1 MAITID
7 WGTKV
12 ISVPKADLTLIQST
26 PTEIRQLNLDTFRLT
41 LKDLE
46 DDPEGMP
53 FDRTHNHNTSV
64 TVGGVTL
71 ARVIE
76 IINGYTVT
84 FEDGQYAVNLVGANS
99 NVGDVVNVNQVS
111 VRSANSAGLQD
122 LSTILSAAY
131 QGEIYVDVLNGQS
144 GTDVPIG
151 TRSTPVNN
159 LTDALV
165 IAAKE
170 GANIL
175 RFARSTTISGI
186 TIPQGTVIT
195 SDSPALVTITVDPSA
210 TVQGCEFTNVAFQ
223 GTADGNNI
231 LRDCLLYDVNY
242 VSGFIFQCSL
252 EGTISI
258 VPGALC
264 ALLSCFSNT
273 LAGQPNPII
282 DFNGTGKVILRDYQ
296 GAIEL
301 INHTDDSGDGDL
313 CLDFSSGV
321 CIIRPSVTAG
331 FIPVRGIARVVDQST
346 GTANVVDETINKLV
360 NDNGA
365 NLLENQT
372 ALDIINEGVKK
383 SSLLIPH
390 STDVGFN

>member
-1 MAITID
+1 MAITVD
-7 WGTKV
+7 WATKV
-12 ISVPKADLTLIQST
+12 INVPKADTTLIQST

-41 LKDLE
+41 LRDLE
-46 DDPEGMP
+46 DDFEGMP
-53 FDRTHNHNTSV
+53 FDKTHNHNTTI

-71 ARVIE
+71 ARVVE

-131 QGEIYVDVLNGQS
+131 QGEVVVDFTNGQP

-159 LTDALV
+159 IADALI
-165 IAAKE
+165 IAGKE
-170 GANIL
+170 GANTL
-175 RFARSTTISGI
+175 RFAESTTLSNV
-186 TIPQGTVIT
+186 TIPQGFILT
-195 SDSPALVTITVDPSA
+195 SDSPALVRLTVDSSA
-210 TVQGCEFTNVAFQ
+210 TVLGCEFINVTFE

-231 LRDCLLYDVNY
+231 IRECLLLNVDY

-282 DFNGTGKVILRDYQ
+282 DFNGNGKVILRDYQ

-301 INHTDDSGDGDL
+301 TNHTDTSGDGDL

-321 CIIRPSVTAG
+321 CIVRPSVTAG
-331 FIPVRGIARVVDQST
+331 YIPIRGICRVVNQST
-346 GTANVVDETINKLV
+346 GTANVVDETVNQLV
-360 NDNGA
+360 EDNA
-365 NLLENQT
+365 SSLN
-372 ALDIINEGVKK
+372 IINEGVQNA
-383 SSLLIPH
+383 SLLIPH
-390 STDVGFN
+390 TTDL

>member
-1 MAITID
+1 MAITVD
-7 WGTKV
+7 WATKV
-12 ISVPKADLTLIQST
+12 INVPKADTTLIQST

-41 LKDLE
+41 LRDLE
-46 DDPEGMP
+46 DDFEGMP
-53 FDRTHNHNTSV
+53 FDKTHNHNTTI

-71 ARVIE
+71 ARVVE

-131 QGEIYVDVLNGQS
+131 QGEVVVDFTNGQS

-159 LTDALV
+159 IADALT

-170 GANIL
+170 GANTL
-175 RFARSTTISGI
+175 RFAESTTLSNV
-186 TIPQGTVIT
+186 TIPQGFILT
-195 SDSPALVTITVDPSA
+195 SDSPALVKLTVNPSA
-210 TVQGCEFTNVAFQ
+210 TVQGCEFINVTFE

-231 LRDCLLYDVNY
+231 IRECLLLNVDY

-258 VPGALC
+258 VPGSLC

-282 DFNGTGKVILRDYQ
+282 DFNGNGKVILRDYQ

-301 INHTDDSGDGDL
+301 INHTDTSGDGDL

-331 FIPVRGIARVVDQST
+331 FIPIRGICRVVDEST
-346 GTANVVDETINKLV
+346 GTANVVDETVNQLV
-360 NDNGA
+360 EDNAASLG
-365 NLLENQT
+365 
-372 ALDIINEGVKK
+372 IINQGVQNA
-383 SSLLIPH
+383 SLLIPH
-390 STDVGFN
+390 TTDL

>member
-1 MAITID
+1 VAITID
-7 WGTKV
+7 WPTGV
-12 ISVPKADLTLIQST
+12 INVPKADMVLIQST

-46 DDPEGMP
+46 DSEEGMP
-53 FDRTHNHNTSV
+53 WPKTHNHNTSLN
-64 TVGGVTL
+64 VGGVVL
-71 ARVIE
+71 ARSVE

-99 NVGDVVNVNQVS
+99 NVGDRVNVNQVS
-111 VRSANSAGLQD
+111 VRTANSAGLQD

-131 QGEIYVDVLNGQS
+131 GGEVFVDQTNGQA
-144 GTDVPIG
+144 GTDVPVG
-151 TRSTPVNN
+151 TRGTPVNN
-159 LTDALV
+159 LTDALT

-170 GANIL
+170 GASTL
-175 RFARSTTISGI
+175 RFARNITLANV
-186 TIPQGTVIT
+186 TIPQGFVLT
-195 SDSPALVTITVDPSA
+195 SDSPALVKVTVDPSA
-210 TVQGCEFTNVAFQ
+210 TVEGCEFINLTFE

-231 LRDCLLYDVNY
+231 IRDCLLLNVDY

-252 EGTISI
+252 QETITI

-282 DFNGTGKVILRDYQ
+282 DFNGSGKVILRDYQ

-321 CIIRPSVTAG
+321 CIVRPSVTAG
-331 FIPVRGIARVVDQST
+331 FIPVRGVCRVVDQST
-346 GTANVVDETINKLV
+346 GTANVVDETVNYLV
-360 NDNGA
+360 NKNAAD
-365 NLLENQT
+365 
-372 ALDIINEGVKK
+372 LDIINAGVQKA
-383 SSLLIPH
+383 SLLIPH
-390 STDVGFN
+390 TANLPT

>member
-1 MAITID
+1 MAITVD
-7 WGTKV
+7 WATKI
-12 ISVPKADLTLIQST
+12 ISVPKIDTTLIQST
-26 PTEIRQLNLDTFRLT
+26 PTEIRQLNLDTFRLI
-41 LKDLE
+41 LRDLE
-46 DDPEGMP
+46 DDFEGMP
-53 FDRTHNHNTSV
+53 FDKTHNHNTTI

-71 ARVIE
+71 ARVVE

-122 LSTILSAAY
+122 LSTILSSAY
-131 QGEIYVDVLNGQS
+131 QGEVVIDTTNGQS

-151 TRSTPVNN
+151 TRATPVNN
-159 LTDALV
+159 IADALI

-170 GANIL
+170 GANTL
-175 RFARSTTISGI
+175 RFAQNTTISNI
-186 TIPQGTVIT
+186 TIPQGFVLT
-195 SDSPALVTITVDPSA
+195 SDSPALVQLTVDPSA
-210 TVQGCEFTNVAFQ
+210 TVQGCEFSNVKFQ
-223 GTADGNNI
+223 GRADGNNI
-231 LRDCLLYDVNY
+231 IRECLLLDVDY

-301 INHTDDSGDGDL
+301 TNHTDTSGDGDL

-321 CIIRPSVTAG
+321 CIVRPSVTAG
-331 FIPVRGIARVVDQST
+331 FIPVRGICRVVNQST

-360 NDNGA
+360 GDNATSLGVI
-365 NLLENQT
+365 NQ
-372 ALDIINEGVKK
+372 GVQNA
-383 SSLLIPH
+383 SLLIPH
-390 STDVGFN
+390 TTDL

>member
-1 MAITID
+1 MAITINWD
-7 WGTKV
+7 TKV
-12 ISVPKADLTLIQST
+12 ITVPKADTTLIQST
-26 PTEIRQLNLDTFRLT
+26 PTEIRQLNLDTFRLI

-46 DDPEGMP
+46 DDFDGMV
-53 FDRTHNHNTSV
+53 FDKTHNHNPPV
-64 TVGGVTL
+64 TVGGVVL
-71 ARVIE
+71 ARVVE
-76 IINGYTVT
+76 IINNYTVT

-99 NVGDVVNVNQVS
+99 NVGDRVNVNQVS

-122 LSTILSAAY
+122 LSTVLSAAY
-131 QGEIYVDVLNGQS
+131 NGEVFIDQTNGQA

-151 TRSTPVNN
+151 TRGTPVNN
-159 LTDALV
+159 LTDALT

-170 GANIL
+170 GASTL
-175 RFARSTTISGI
+175 RFARNITLSNV
-186 TIPQGTVIT
+186 TIPQGFVLT
-195 SDSPALVTITVDPSA
+195 SDSPALVKVTVDPSA
-210 TVQGCEFTNVAFQ
+210 TVEGCEFINLTFE

-231 LRDCLLYDVNY
+231 IRDCLLLNVNY

-252 EGTISI
+252 QETITI

-282 DFNGTGKVILRDYQ
+282 DFNGNGKVILRDYQ

-321 CIIRPSVTAG
+321 CIVRPSVTAG
-331 FIPVRGIARVVDQST
+331 FIPIRGICRVVDQST
-346 GTANVVDETINKLV
+346 GTANVVDETVNYLV
-360 NDNGA
+360 NKNAAD
-365 NLLENQT
+365 
-372 ALDIINEGVKK
+372 LDVINAGVQKA
-383 SSLLIPH
+383 SLLIPH
-390 STDVGFN
+390 TANLPT

>member
-1 MAITID
+1 MAITVD
-7 WGTKV
+7 WATKV
-12 ISVPKADLTLIQST
+12 INVPKADTTLIQST

-41 LKDLE
+41 LRDLE
-46 DDPEGMP
+46 DDFEGMP
-53 FDRTHNHNTSV
+53 FDKTHNHNTTI

-71 ARVIE
+71 ARVVE

-131 QGEIYVDVLNGQS
+131 QGEVVVDFTNGQS

-159 LTDALV
+159 IADALI

-170 GANIL
+170 GANTL
-175 RFARSTTISGI
+175 RFAESTTLSNV
-186 TIPQGTVIT
+186 TIPQGFILT
-195 SDSPALVTITVDPSA
+195 SDSPALVKLTVNPSA
-210 TVQGCEFTNVAFQ
+210 TVQGCEFTNVTFE

-231 LRDCLLYDVNY
+231 IRECLLLNVDY

-282 DFNGTGKVILRDYQ
+282 DFNGNGKVILRDYQ

-301 INHTDDSGDGDL
+301 TNHTDTSGDGDL

-321 CIIRPSVTAG
+321 CIVRPSVTAG
-331 FIPVRGIARVVDQST
+331 FIPIRGICRVVNQST
-346 GTANVVDETINKLV
+346 GTANVVDETVNQLV
-360 NDNGA
+360 EDNAASLG
-365 NLLENQT
+365 
-372 ALDIINEGVKK
+372 IINQGVKNA
-383 SSLLIPH
+383 SLLIPH
-390 STDVGFN
+390 TTDLA